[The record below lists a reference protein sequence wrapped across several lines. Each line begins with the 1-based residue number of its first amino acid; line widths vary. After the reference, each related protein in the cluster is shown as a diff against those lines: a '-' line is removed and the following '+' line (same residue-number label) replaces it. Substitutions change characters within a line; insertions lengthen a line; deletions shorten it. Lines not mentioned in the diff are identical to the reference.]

1 VRPVHGLLAPVKSK
15 LFIASTLKS
24 AHPLDGGYASL
35 VRGRSFD
42 FEDLRPY
49 EPGDELRD
57 IDWRATA
64 RAGEPMVKRS
74 FAERRHTVLFV
85 VDTSAAMRARAR
97 DENSKKQLAILAV
110 GALAT
115 LAVRHGDDVQL
126 MYAREGVARRMAPR
140 SSEGGIEQVLRT
152 MDSAVDEAQF
162 ASGRSALLTSVAQ
175 TVSRRMIMVVVTDEE
190 PIDDTA
196 ARQLRRLRAQH
207 EVLWITLRDADPV
220 LATRSKAARRDVT
233 SGWAVPDF
241 LHGDA
246 AIIDELAAERAE
258 ADERRRS
265 VFDRLAVTHAELDSE
280 STAVAA
286 LLAMLHGR
294 AHARR

>member
-1 VRPVHGLLAPVKSK
+1 MVGLLAPVKSK

-24 AHPLDGGYASL
+24 VHPLDGGYASL

-49 EPGDELRD
+49 EAGDELRD

-64 RAGEPMVKRS
+64 RVGEPMVKRS
-74 FAERRHTVLFV
+74 YAERRHTILFV
-85 VDTSAAMRARAR
+85 VDTGAAMRALAQ
-97 DENSKKQLAILAV
+97 DEHSKKQLAILAV

-126 MYAREGVARRMAPR
+126 MYALDGAAKRMAPR
-140 SSEGGIEQVLRT
+140 SSEGGIEQLLRT
-152 MDSAVDEAQF
+152 MDSAVDQARF
-162 ASGRSALLTSVAQ
+162 LTARDTLLNSVAK
-175 TVSRRMIMVVVTDEE
+175 TVARRTILVVVTDEE
-190 PIDDTA
+190 PIADGT

-207 EVLWITLRDADPV
+207 DVLWITLRDADPV
-220 LATRSKAARRDVT
+220 LGTRTRAPRRDVA

-241 LHGDA
+241 LHGA
-246 AIIDELAAERAE
+246 PAVVAELAAERAA
-258 ADERRRS
+258 ADARRRA
-265 VFDRLAVTHAELDSE
+265 VFDRLAVTHAELEGE

-294 AHARR
+294 ANARR

>member
-1 VRPVHGLLAPVKSK
+1 MAGLLAPVKSK

-24 AHPLDGGYASL
+24 VHPLDGGYASL

-49 EPGDELRD
+49 AHGDELRD

-64 RAGEPMVKRS
+64 RVGEPMVKRS
-74 FAERRHTVLFV
+74 YAERRHTVFFV
-85 VDTSAAMRARAR
+85 VDTGAAMRALAR

-126 MYAREGVARRMAPR
+126 MYSHAGRARRLAPR
-140 SSEGGIEQVLRT
+140 SSEGGIEQLLRA
-152 MDSAVDEAQF
+152 MDAAIDEATVP
-162 ASGRSALLTSVAQ
+162 SARDELLNEVA
-175 TVSRRMIMVVVTDEE
+175 TTIARRMIMVVVGDEE
-190 PIDDTA
+190 PIGDATE
-196 ARQLRRLRAQH
+196 RRLRRLRAQH
-207 EVLWITLRDADPV
+207 DVLWVTVRDADPV
-220 LATRSKAARRDVT
+220 LPSRTRAARRDIV
-233 SGWAVPDF
+233 SGWEIPAF

-246 AIIDELAAERAE
+246 AVVEELAAERAA
-258 ADERRRS
+258 ADAHRRA
-265 VFDRLAVTHAELDSE
+265 VFDRLEVTHAELDGE
-280 STAVAA
+280 ASTIPA

-294 AHARR
+294 AHVGR

>member
-1 VRPVHGLLAPVKSK
+1 VVGLLAPVKSK

-24 AHPLDGGYASL
+24 MHPLDGGYASL
-35 VRGRSFD
+35 VRGRSLD

-49 EPGDELRD
+49 EHGDEVRD

-74 FAERRHTVLFV
+74 YAERRHTILFV
-85 VDTSAAMRARAR
+85 VDTGAGMRALAH
-97 DENSKKQLAILAV
+97 DEGTKKQLAILTV

-126 MYAREGVARRMAPR
+126 MYADGGRAKRFAPR
-140 SSEGGIEQVLRT
+140 SSEGGIEQLLRT
-152 MDSAVDEAQF
+152 MDAAIDAAVSVSARE
-162 ASGRSALLTSVAQ
+162 LLLHHVAQ
-175 TVSRRMIMVVVTDEE
+175 TIARRMIVVVVTDEE
-190 PIDDTA
+190 PLSAGTE
-196 ARQLRRLRAQH
+196 RELKRLRAQH
-207 EVLWITLRDADPV
+207 DLVWVTLRDADPV
-220 LATRSKAARRDVT
+220 LATRSATPRRDVA
-233 SGWAVPDF
+233 SQWQVPDF
-241 LHGDA
+241 LQGDA
-246 AIIDELAAERAE
+246 TIVAELEAERAA
-258 ADERRRS
+258 ADARRAA
-265 VFDRLAVTHAELDSE
+265 VLERLAVTHTALEGE